1 MLNIYA
7 ASRSHE
13 IPEEAGVYAF
23 YYNPFQ
29 KRGLGL
35 FRGREVDPTSV
46 ANARKVLIRK
56 QRKLQHLLQDYSAD
70 SEVKLRS
77 PAGNL
82 LAMYSGSMSRKSA
95 SPISEK
101 YYSMSDEAFINF
113 VDMAEKAAVMFQPL
127 YCGMTVSQGLRARF
141 LQHKNDHDVKRI
153 GSFGGRLSA
162 YGIHWDDLMFE
173 CIPVR
178 TGNDYSA
185 SVVEL
190 ERQLINLTDP
200 VLNVKKGT
208 S

>member
-1 MLNIYA
+1 MLNVYA
-7 ASRSHE
+7 ASRCHE
-13 IPEEAGVYAF
+13 IPEEAGVYSF

-35 FRGREVDPTSV
+35 FRGRENNPESV

-56 QRKLQHLLQDYSAD
+56 QRKLQHLLQEYSAD
-70 SEVKLRS
+70 GEIKLRS

-82 LAMYSGSMSRKSA
+82 FAMYSGSMSRRAS

-101 YYSMSDEAFINF
+101 YHSMSDEAFINF

-141 LQHKNDHDVKRI
+141 LQHKSDHDLKRS

-162 YGIHWDDLMFE
+162 YGINWDDLVFE

-178 TGNDYSA
+178 ADDDYSS
-185 SVVEL
+185 SVIEL

-200 VLNVKKGT
+200 ILNVKKGA